1 MKKLYYTITTL
12 EPIIITIH
20 SDDPNM
26 YETLEFIRGTVI
38 QGVFAQHYLRNN
50 GNIADAKFV
59 RLIVT
64 GDGIFANA
72 YPWYKGKLF
81 LPAPFYFVRE
91 KYKPESVHNLL
102 INKTDQQTRG
112 ISALVSTESN
122 QVLTLTIP
130 KNIRLH
136 NEIDDNK
143 RTTKE
148 SVLFNYQS
156 LPSGLVF
163 KGFIV
168 LRNDNDE
175 LDFKNIIVN
184 ESEIRM
190 GRSATSEYGKVRFNW
205 LKTETRKLPKEKSEE
220 KNEDDSLMNGEI
232 IMTLLSDTIVFNQF
246 GYSSTNIDDLNLYL
260 ENTKIVQAISR
271 KSRTEGFLNVW
282 KLRKPSENVFAAGS
296 SFKLERLPTNEEY
309 ILDFGIGERTHEGF
323 GQVSFAFHPN
333 TGQKLQFNEPLKFGD
348 EITLPN
354 SMPALVQEIV
364 KSAYFERAKS
374 EIIGKALVDA
384 KSTNWIPK
392 NHLLS
397 RLKGMAGD
405 NSTFVDNIKLLKDIA
420 KKQLENSHV
429 NSQTLFNHL
438 IDRTLHIE
446 KICPLIHPVESFTID
461 LEKFKSELTRLYL
474 VQYLNQLRRKN

>member
-12 EPIIITIH
+12 EPLIITKH
-20 SDDPNM
+20 SNDPNM

-50 GNIADAKFV
+50 RNIADTKFI

-81 LPAPFYFVRE
+81 LPAPFSLVRE

-102 INKTDQQTRG
+102 IKKTDQQTKG
-112 ISALVSTESN
+112 ISTLVSAESN
-122 QVLTLTIP
+122 QVLALTIP

-136 NEIDDNK
+136 NEIDDKK

-148 SVLFNYQS
+148 GVLFNYQS
-156 LPSGLVF
+156 LPPGLVL
-163 KGFIV
+163 KGYIA

-175 LDFKNIIVN
+175 SDFKNIIAN

-205 LKTETRKLPKEKSEE
+205 LKTETKKVPKKKPEE
-220 KNEDDSLMNGEI
+220 RNADGSLVNGEI
-232 IMTLLSDTIVFNQF
+232 IMTLLSDSIAFNQF
-246 GYSSTNIDDLNLYL
+246 GFSSTNIDDLNSYL
-260 ENTKIVQAISR
+260 ENTKIVQAIFR

-296 SFKLERLPTNEEY
+296 SFKLDKLPTNEEHL
-309 ILDFGIGERTHEGF
+309 LDYGIGERTHEGF

-333 TGQKLQFNEPLKFGD
+333 SGQKLQFIEPLKFGD
-348 EITLPN
+348 EITLPA

-384 KSTNWIPK
+384 KNTDRIPK
-392 NHLLS
+392 NHLLG
-397 RLKGMAGD
+397 RLRGMA
-405 NSTFVDNIKLLKDIA
+405 VDNGNFVGNLKLLKDIA
-420 KKQLENSHV
+420 KKQLEKSHV
-429 NSQTLFNHL
+429 NSQTLFDHL

-446 KICPLIHPVESFTID
+446 KICSLIHHVESFTID
-461 LEKFKSELTRLYL
+461 LEKFKPELTRLYL
-474 VQYLNQLRRKN
+474 EQYLKQLRRES